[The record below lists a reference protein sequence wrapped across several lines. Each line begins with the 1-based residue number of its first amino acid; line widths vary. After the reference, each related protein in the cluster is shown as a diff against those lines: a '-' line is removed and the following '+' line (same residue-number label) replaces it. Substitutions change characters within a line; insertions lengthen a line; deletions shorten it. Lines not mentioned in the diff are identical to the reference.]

1 MAEALLK
8 IGVVSLRIVD
18 GKKTQIIANAKFVAV
33 NEKPDPWFPENLLFI
48 WFLCQM
54 LFHGLDPP

>member
-1 MAEALLK
+1 MSVKEMAEALLK

-33 NEKPDPWFPENLLFI
+33 NEKPDP
-48 WFLCQM
+48 
-54 LFHGLDPP
+54 